1 MTWNPFWMMFNL
13 IVDIDF
19 RMFVRR
25 TLFSV
30 NVLVRDRLPVQILMD
45 MVKSFIAKSID
56 DTLLQFILPTNK

>member
-1 MTWNPFWMMFNL
+1 MFNL

-19 RMFVRR
+19 RMFVKR

>member
-1 MTWNPFWMMFNL
+1 MFNL

>member
-1 MTWNPFWMMFNL
+1 MMFNL

>member
-1 MTWNPFWMMFNL
+1 MFNL

-56 DTLLQFILPTNK
+56 DTFLQFILPTNK

>member
-1 MTWNPFWMMFNL
+1 MFSL

-56 DTLLQFILPTNK
+56 DTFLQFILPTNK

>member
-1 MTWNPFWMMFNL
+1 MTWNPFWIMFNL

-30 NVLVRDRLPVQILMD
+30 NVLVRDRLPVQIRVD

-56 DTLLQFILPTNK
+56 NTLLQFILPTNK

>member
-1 MTWNPFWMMFNL
+1 MFNL

-30 NVLVRDRLPVQILMD
+30 NVLVRDRLPVQIRVD

-56 DTLLQFILPTNK
+56 NTLLQFILPTNK

>member
-1 MTWNPFWMMFNL
+1 MFNL

-19 RMFVRR
+19 RMFVKR

-30 NVLVRDRLPVQILMD
+30 NVLVRDRLPVQIRVD

-56 DTLLQFILPTNK
+56 NTLLQFILPTNK

>member
-1 MTWNPFWMMFNL
+1 MFNL

-30 NVLVRDRLPVQILMD
+30 NVLVRDRLPVQIRVD

-56 DTLLQFILPTNK
+56 NCCNLFSLQTSN

>member
-1 MTWNPFWMMFNL
+1 MFSL